1 MSEKTA
7 KILLAAVILA
17 RSSSY
22 VLAKIGLT
30 DIDVFNLMGIRF
42 LMAFFIMLLFFL
54 QALAACGQ
62 TQYHFRNDFRCCIFY
77 SDVF

>member
-42 LMAFFIMLLFFL
+42 LMAFLLCCCFFTN
-54 QALAACGQ
+54 ACGMQ
-62 TQYHFRNDFRCCIFY
+62 INPA
-77 SDVF
+77 SLPE